1 MPKILKF
8 HARLIITPF
17 MSYKVVAYY
26 RFVSLENLPKLQ
38 ANLKAFCLANGIW
51 GTTLIAPE
59 GVNGT
64 MCGLPDDVTK
74 FVAYLDEVFEIN
86 KGEVKYST
94 AKDIPFERVKIKVKR
109 EIITMHQPEAANPNT
124 HVGEYVSVQDWD
136 ALCAREDVLVLDTR
150 NTYETELGIFRGAV
164 DPQIETFKQFC
175 TYVDTQLDPEKHKN
189 VAMFC
194 TGGIRCEKASAFML
208 SRGFENVYHL
218 KGGILKYLEEVPA
231 EQSTWEGSCFVFD
244 ERIALEHGLKEA
256 ENVTSSHGY

>member
-1 MPKILKF
+1 MDPQYNGPMPY
-8 HARLIITPF
+8 
-17 MSYKVVAYY
+17 SVVAYY
-26 RFVSLENLPKLQ
+26 RFVALENFAGLQ
-38 ANLKAFCLANGIW
+38 KDLKAFCLANGIW

-64 MCGLPDDVTK
+64 MCGLPDNVDKFVEYLDTK
-74 FVAYLDEVFEIN
+74 FGIHQ
-86 KGEVKYST
+86 GEVKYST

-109 EIITMHQPEAANPNT
+109 EIITMHQPEAADPT
-124 HVGEYVSVQDWD
+124 KLVGQYVTVQDWD
-136 ALCAREDVLVLDTR
+136 ALTSREDVLVLDTR
-150 NTYETELGIFRGAV
+150 NTYETELGIFKGAV

-175 TYVDTQLDPEKHKN
+175 DYVDENLSPDKHKN
-189 VAMFC
+189 VAMYC

-231 EQSTWEGSCFVFD
+231 EKSTWEGSCFVFD
-244 ERIALEHGLKEA
+244 ERVALEHGLKEA

>member
-1 MPKILKF
+1 
-8 HARLIITPF
+8 

-26 RFVSLENLPKLQ
+26 RFVALEKLPAIQ
-38 ANLKAFCLANGIW
+38 AALKSFCLANGIW

-64 MCGLPDDVTK
+64 MCGLPENVDK
-74 FVAYLDEVFEIN
+74 FVEYLDQVFGIHQ
-86 KGEVKYST
+86 GEVKYST

-109 EIITMHQPEAANPNT
+109 EIITMNQPIAADPT
-124 HVGEYVSVQDWD
+124 KLVGEYVTVQDWD

-150 NTYETELGIFRGAV
+150 NTYETELGIFKGAV
-164 DPQIETFKQFC
+164 DPQLETFKEFC
-175 TYVDTQLDPEKHKN
+175 DYVDTKLSPSKHKN
-189 VAMFC
+189 IAMYC

-244 ERIALEHGLKEA
+244 ERVALEHGLKEA